1 MEKSYIAFISY
12 RHTPLDS
19 AVAKQLHGLIESYII
34 PHTLRVGKRRKL
46 GLVFRDKEELAASS
60 DLSQDICKALDASAF
75 LIVVCTPDT
84 AGSIWVNREIQY
96 FLRSHD
102 RSHILA
108 VLADGEPKQ
117 AFPDALIHDCDASG
131 TKIELEPLAMDVRA
145 HGVYNTKRK
154 VAKECKRLF
163 AAILGCPY
171 DALVLREQRRK
182 FKKAAIAIVMVWI
195 VAAGFTS
202 LLLVKNKKI
211 QQQNIALAEEKVFVQ
226 HQQAQL
232 LTEIAQESLR
242 VGNNLAAARDAVK
255 ALRLNEEAGQPYYAP
270 AETILFDAVNLFGNN
285 TILSSMYDTTLEQT
299 TPVSDFDISD
309 DGEKIVTIDPYG
321 TIQCFDTVDGTHL
334 WSSYV
339 HKTEYFIPF
348 SFSQDTE
355 RVRVFGQQ
363 NAVLA
368 FYHGG
373 SVCCNLGT
381 GETIWKRDLGC
392 IPGDCIFY
400 SSGQDAFLCLER
412 TADDFGEITSVN
424 LNVISAGT
432 GELLKSIAFP
442 QVESFYCCEFP
453 YRWGP
458 DFPLGGVFT
467 PDGNTFYS
475 VFVEYSKDLENAVLK
490 FYSVDLKKEQ
500 AAVFYQRDITSAY
513 GRLQVSGV
521 QLADQGASLMV
532 TLYNNGE
539 IVIEKFD
546 IDSKSQLW
554 HTSIPV
560 DSSSLPYCKDVLTQI
575 WSKSMYVA
583 CENQIHC
590 LSIETGELLDTA
602 ELPSNVTELYTTSN
616 TTIGFFLEDGTYAI
630 GWKSPSGLLVTTD
643 PGLEVF
649 ASIGRF
655 SVAKCYGGGVLQR
668 YDDGNLVEVSI
679 SNQYSEG
686 YAAVVPSDN
695 KQSVIVKRPSEKL
708 ECIEAEEVT
717 LPIEVSSISSP
728 SCIYGDEEKLILGP
742 FQKED
747 TYYYFTMDLDS
758 HRLIKTYKFDTES
771 YDFHPFFMAD
781 ESTYLLIEDGKS
793 IIRNTDGVDE
803 QLASTETESPS
814 DDCYLSFRGL
824 NCCDAAYLAGSQTV
838 LTANLGMKTLTVW
851 IDSDEVREIPLPEK
865 YQFDL
870 DTYDSHNRF
879 LKVGSNGDIVLSTVF
894 PVRLSDIA
902 IYQSGSNK
910 WILPTL
916 DTVVSRRDI
925 LTISARQPVL
935 AFVDEQDTV
944 WIYNY
949 AEEEMTASFPLCIP
963 YDSIADMQFLLD
975 DTYMVLK
982 TNHDLV
988 IIYDLATGTILYR
1001 SQLTLSQYEGIHA
1014 VVDDANDRLY
1024 LFDAEAGEKSGVC
1037 IDLKTWSNLFTID
1050 NMLFFDAVRGEI
1062 CQHKNGDSLF
1072 VRQVPGTSQ
1081 LITLLEPLLAPD

>member
-34 PHTLRVGKRRKL
+34 PRTLRVGKRRKL

-84 AGSIWVNREIQY
+84 SGSLWVNREIQY

-117 AFPDALIHDCDASG
+117 AFPDALTHVCDASG
-131 TKIELEPLAMDVRA
+131 AQIELEPLAVDMRA
-145 HGVYNTKRK
+145 HGIRSTKRK

-182 FKKAAIAIVMVWI
+182 FKRAAIAAVIVWI

-202 LLLVKNKKI
+202 MLLVKNKKI
-211 QQQNIALAEEKVFVQ
+211 QQQNMALAEEKAFVQ
-226 HQQAQL
+226 YQQAQL
-232 LTEIAQESLR
+232 LTQIAQESLR
-242 VGNNLAAARDAVK
+242 VGNNLDAARDAVK
-255 ALRLNEEAGQPYYAP
+255 ALHLNEEAGQPYYAP
-270 AETILFDAVNLFGNN
+270 AETILFDAVNLFGND
-285 TILSSMYDTTLEQT
+285 TIRGFVYDTILEQT

-309 DGEKIVTIDPYG
+309 DGKKIVTIDPYG
-321 TIQCFDTVDGTHL
+321 TIQCFDTVDGTRL

-339 HKTEYFIPF
+339 RKTEYIIPF

-363 NAVLA
+363 NTALA

-373 SVCCNLGT
+373 SLCCNLDT
-381 GETIWKRDLGC
+381 GDTIWKRDMGC
-392 IPGDCIFY
+392 ISGECIFY

-442 QVESFYCCEFP
+442 QVESFYRCEFP
-453 YRWGP
+453 YRWGT

-467 PDGNTFYS
+467 PDGNTFYG
-475 VFVEYSKDLENAVLK
+475 VFVEYSKDYENSVLK
-490 FYSVDLKKEQ
+490 YYSVDLEEEQ
-500 AAVFYQRDITSAY
+500 AAVFYQRDIASTY
-513 GRLQVSGV
+513 GRLQVSDV
-521 QLADQGASLMV
+521 QLADQGASLLV

-539 IVIEKFD
+539 IVVEKFD
-546 IDSKSQLW
+546 VDSKSELW
-554 HTSIPV
+554 HTCIPV
-560 DSSSLPYCKDVLTQI
+560 NSSSFPYCKDVLTQI

-583 CENQIHC
+583 CEDQIHC
-590 LSIETGELLDTA
+590 LSMETGELLDTA
-602 ELPSNVTELYTTSN
+602 ELPSDVTELYTTSN

-630 GWKSPSGLLVTTD
+630 GWKKSSGLHVTTD

-655 SVAKCYGGGVLQR
+655 SIAKSYGGGVLQR

-679 SNQYSEG
+679 SNQCGEG

-717 LPIEVSSISSP
+717 LPIEYASISSP

-742 FQKED
+742 FQKEE
-747 TYYYFTMDLDS
+747 TYNYFTIDLDS
-758 HRLIKTYKFDTES
+758 HSIIKTYKFDTEA

-793 IIRNTDGVDE
+793 IIRNTDGVDV

-838 LTANLGMKTLTVW
+838 LAANLGMKTLTVW
-851 IDSDEVREIPLPEK
+851 IDSDKVGEIPLPEK
-865 YQFDL
+865 HQFDL
-870 DTYDSHNRF
+870 DTYNSHSRF

-902 IYQSGSNK
+902 IYHSSADK

-916 DTVVSRRDI
+916 DTVVSRREI
-925 LTISARQPVL
+925 LTISAKQPVL

-949 AEEEMTASFPLCIP
+949 AEEKMVASFPLCVP

-975 DTYMVLK
+975 DTCLMLETEYGQLS
-982 TNHDLV
+982 
-988 IIYDLATGTILYR
+988 IYDVSSGTELYLDYLNVYMPK
-1001 SQLTLSQYEGIHA
+1001 QLNAFL
-1014 VVDDANDRLY
+1014 DNANFRLY
-1024 LFDAEAGEKSGVC
+1024 IADSKRHDSNGVC
-1037 IDLKTWSNLFTID
+1037 IDLKTWRKLSSID
-1050 NMLFFDAVRGEI
+1050 NMLFSDTIRSEI
-1062 CQHKNGDSLF
+1062 YQHKNGDSLF
-1072 VRQVPGTSQ
+1072 VRQVPSTSQ
-1081 LITLLEPLLAPD
+1081 LLSLVEPLLS